1 MTSAVS
7 EPIKATPEPE
17 LKKSVRHD
25 IPVTFHEIYFAP
37 IKKPKQKLSGEPKTL
52 LKFEDII
59 TLIMDYDY
67 QTVELESRERYTYNF
82 SGIRQ
87 NTKGIYEC
95 VINCDDSQAEDV
107 IKHNKKKRKTEIVS
121 FDVDESHLIR
131 AHVLFLPLDQTEG
144 VCARM
149 LIEGNR
155 KISEQIVRLLLQK
168 ILDQIDSENFQPD
181 FFQEDYAGTIPN
193 GHTNYQMKFAIKAKT
208 DPVTDQEFVK
218 QLEAGNFYHIVISEK
233 NITKVHSEAPFLNE
247 TLQSIQLKPVFTD
260 GNKGLKTIYSGLK
273 RVAKKRFG
281 TDTSKATKEITYKL
295 CYPEGSHKRTVSF
308 NPTDEHV
315 SDFATKRKWINK
327 FERQN
332 KSQDSTFDNDL
343 CRRMTNMFRD
353 EVDDHDSTDI

>member
-1 MTSAVS
+1 MDNVILESIKSIAES
-7 EPIKATPEPE
+7 EP
-17 LKKSVRHD
+17 KKCVRHD
-25 IPVTFHEIYFAP
+25 IPVTFHEVFFTP
-37 IKKPKQKLSGEPKTL
+37 IKKSKQKLSGEPKTL

-67 QTVELESRERYTYNF
+67 QLVELESRERYTYNF

-87 NTKGIYEC
+87 NKKGIYEC

-107 IKHNKKKRKTEIVS
+107 IKHNKKKRKTEVVS
-121 FDVDESHLIR
+121 FNVDESHLIR
-131 AHVLFLPLDQTEG
+131 AHVLFLPLDHTDG

-155 KISEQIVRLLLQK
+155 KISEQVVRLLLQK
-168 ILDQIDSENFQPD
+168 ILDKIDSENFQPD

-193 GHTNYQMKFAIKAKT
+193 GHVNYQMKFAIKAKT
-208 DPVTDQEFVK
+208 DSVTDQEFVN

-233 NITKVHSEAPFLNE
+233 NISKVHSEAPFLNE

-260 GNKGLKTIYSGLK
+260 GKKGLQAIYSGIK
-273 RVAKKRFG
+273 KVAKKRFG

-308 NPTDEHV
+308 NPNDDKV

-332 KSQDSTFDNDL
+332 KSQDSTFDDNL

-353 EVDDHDSTDI
+353 EVDDHDSSDT